1 VTVRAGG
8 SGRASIAGLVATR
21 PDRPARLLYR
31 MRVHRGRKGEPKALT
46 EEDYIGLLDRAHQ
59 QLGGPIVLVWDNLSV
74 HRSARMRALIA
85 ARPWLTVFFLP
96 TYAPELNPVE
106 PVWAHLKRTLVNLAR
121 HSLNQLVGLLRTRLR
136 RIQYRPIL
144 IAGFLAKTRLDLH
157 PPTSNPSL

>member
-21 PDRPARLLYR
+21 PDRPAGLLYR
-31 MRVHRGRKGEPKALT
+31 MRLHRGRKGEPKALT

-96 TYAPELNPVE
+96 PTPPGSTRWSRCGRTCAGPWSTWPGTASTSSSGCSAPGYAV
-106 PVWAHLKRTLVNLAR
+106 
-121 HSLNQLVGLLRTRLR
+121 SSIG
-136 RIQYRPIL
+136 
-144 IAGFLAKTRLDLH
+144 
-157 PPTSNPSL
+157 PS